1 MTSSQLVLRS
11 VRHYWRTNLAVVLG
25 VAAAVSVLS
34 GALVVGDSVRGSL
47 RDIALGRLGNTDYAL
62 SSMGFF
68 REGLAA
74 DLRGAGGLRAAPLIS
89 TSGMVTLEKSGRR
102 AAGIQVYG
110 VDARF
115 WEFHG
120 LGVPSGTVLSPALA
134 SELAAAA
141 GDALLVRLQKP
152 SAIPIESL
160 FGRKDDIGR
169 TLRLDVGSVLPR
181 ERLGEF
187 ALYPQQAEVRAV
199 FAPLT
204 RVQRDLGVP
213 GRVNTVLVDDT
224 DSPPREPDE
233 AVAGAAVGSALTL
246 EDLGATVTVMGKSS
260 FITVESG
267 NGVLGPPLEAAAL
280 DAGRALGLAAVPIYT
295 YLATTIRRAD
305 RQIPYSLITATDLN
319 VVVRGAVNPLAVDD
333 DQPAPGG
340 LAPDAVLLNEWAA
353 RDLGASIGD
362 PLEVE
367 YLMWD
372 PGKGL
377 TTHTAGFTVA
387 GVVPLAGFAADR
399 QLLPEYPGIT
409 EATSL
414 ASWDP
419 PFPVDLSRVR
429 PQDEEYWDRYR
440 TAPKAFIPFER
451 GRELWRT
458 RYGSTTSVRFTV
470 PAGSDAE
477 NLAGRL
483 RTALRRSLS
492 PGAMGVS
499 VVPARR
505 LAIEAS
511 TGTTDFG
518 QYFTYFSFF
527 LVVSAL
533 MLAVLFF
540 RLGIEQRLRQIGVLR
555 ASGFTVAHVRR
566 LLMAEAVALAAA
578 GSAIG
583 AAGAVGYGLL
593 IVHALRTWWV
603 GAVGTTLLT
612 LHVTPLSL
620 AIGALAGIAA
630 SALCVVISLRAV
642 ARLSPRALLNAQA
655 LDASAPDARRARRTR
670 AIGAAVTLAGIV
682 MLAVGSVYPH
692 AQSGMF
698 FGAGASLLVA
708 ALCFWSSWLRHRD
721 ARPLGGRGA
730 WSVWRLGFRGAA
742 FRPSRSVLSAA
753 LIASA
758 AFIIVSVEAFR
769 KGGAPEGGDLHS
781 GTGGFALIGR
791 SELPLLHSPNDA
803 AGREA
808 LGLADESPV
817 LVQARFTRFRL
828 RAGED
833 TSCLNLYRPTNPTIV
848 APEPGF
854 IESSRFSFASSM
866 AQTEAERANPWLLLQ
881 RPSSGVV
888 PVIADA
894 TSLQYV
900 LHAGV
905 GDTFALQTA
914 EEAPIVL
921 QFVGALA
928 DSVLQGELVMS
939 EENFIRLFPAQQGY
953 RSFLIDAPG
962 ARSAPDVVALAGA
975 LERELA
981 PYGFDA
987 VTAAERLEAF
997 HRVENTYLSTFQA
1010 LGGLGL
1016 VLGTF
1021 GLAAIMFR
1029 NVLERRRELALLR
1042 AVGYDARRI
1051 GAMMM
1056 AEATL
1061 LLGVGLAAGAG
1072 SAVLAVAPAWFSR
1085 GGVRPGAGL
1094 LALLL
1099 AVAAAGLLS
1108 SFIATRAALRG
1119 NMLEALRAE

>member
-1 MTSSQLVLRS
+1 LLLR
-11 VRHYWRTNLAVVLG
+11 
-25 VAAAVSVLS
+25 
-34 GALVVGDSVRGSL
+34 
-47 RDIALGRLGNTDYAL
+47 
-62 SSMGFF
+62 M
-68 REGLAA
+68 E
-74 DLRGAGGLRAAPLIS
+74 
-89 TSGMVTLEKSGRR
+89 
-102 AAGIQVYG
+102 
-110 VDARF
+110 
-115 WEFHG
+115 
-120 LGVPSGTVLSPALA
+120 
-134 SELAAAA
+134 
-141 GDALLVRLQKP
+141 KP

-160 FGRKDDIGR
+160 HGRKEDVGR
-169 TLRLDVGSVLPR
+169 TIRLTVRGALDSSS
-181 ERLGEF
+181 LGEF
-187 ALYPQQAEVRAV
+187 SVRPQQSSVRAV
-199 FAPLT
+199 FVPLQLLQK
-204 RVQRDLGVP
+204 VLEQE
-213 GRVNTVLVDDT
+213 GRVNTILISARDAESGQAET
-224 DSPPREPDE
+224 E
-233 AVAGAAVGSALTL
+233 ARTAKLRALLKEDFRL
-246 EDLGATVTVMGKSS
+246 EDLGIK
-260 FITVESG
+260 
-267 NGVLGPPLEAAAL
+267 L
-280 DAGRALGLAAVPIYT
+280 RALTEQQAIAIESETGLVGDSLAETVGATASKLGMRSVPVFS
-295 YLATTIRRAD
+295 YLANTIRSGGRE
-305 RQIPYSLITATDLN
+305 IPYSLVTAFGEESFESLKAAGSKAMGGGENSAQVDAKRAVSSAPSEPSVDNSSSALSPIILN
-319 VVVRGAVNPLAVDD
+319 S
-333 DQPAPGG
+333 
-340 LAPDAVLLNEWAA
+340 WAA
-353 RDLGASIGD
+353 RELDAKTGD
-362 PLEVE
+362 AVTLE
-367 YLMWD
+367 YLLWAD
-372 PGKGL
+372 GGRL
-377 TTHTAGFTVA
+377 VTQSAQFRLA
-387 GVVPLAGFAADR
+387 GVVPVAGESADR
-399 QLLPEYPGIT
+399 DLVPEYPGIT

-670 AIGAAVTLAGIV
+670 AIGAAVALAGIV
-682 MLAVGSVYPH
+682 MLSVGSVYPR

-881 RPSSGVV
+881 RLSSGVV

-1072 SAVLAVAPAWFSR
+1072 SAVLAVAPAWLSR